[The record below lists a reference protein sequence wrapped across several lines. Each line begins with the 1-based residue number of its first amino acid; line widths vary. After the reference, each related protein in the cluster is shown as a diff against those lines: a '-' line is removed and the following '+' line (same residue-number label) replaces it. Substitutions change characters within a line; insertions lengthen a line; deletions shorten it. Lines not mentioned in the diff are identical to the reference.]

1 MKHRLTALLATTL
14 LVLLG
19 GCSLLE
25 VKLESGVVPLPKEQL
40 NMRVFTRDFA
50 GSFYQQVE
58 SGADAIMLD
67 QDDDRI
73 KANALMWKIYAEQG
87 LQTTLY
93 QASPVA
99 SMIDTWVYTAQMRA
113 FFETGAGQTLFG
125 ERQGLALE
133 AVRALEAEF
142 TERVKRFAKSG
153 DFSKDSAFVSQY
165 VAANPFTDIGFGRKS
180 AFADWLAF
188 RGIDESDAVT
198 TFGSAP
204 EVASDISDRLAAISS
219 QTPKILGWKAELFAM
234 HSSVDPKEIER
245 TLREMADTAARFQA
259 LMAQSPEMMA
269 QLAVDMRKE
278 LEPLLEKLGAGTDE
292 KLARLSE
299 ERIALEAMVARE
311 REALE
316 AMVARERANAAKDLE
331 VITQKAV
338 EVVFE
343 QLTQTLK
350 SLILYIVLFLL
361 VVFFA
366 PLGLGVWLGKRM
378 ALKKAQTV

>member
-50 GSFYQQVE
+50 SSFYQQVE
-58 SGADAIMLD
+58 SSADAIMLE

-113 FFETGAGQTLFG
+113 FFETGAGQALFG

-133 AVRALEAEF
+133 ATRTLEAEF

-259 LMAQSPEMMA
+259 LMAQSPEMMS

-316 AMVARERANAAKDLE
+316 TMVARERANAAKDLE